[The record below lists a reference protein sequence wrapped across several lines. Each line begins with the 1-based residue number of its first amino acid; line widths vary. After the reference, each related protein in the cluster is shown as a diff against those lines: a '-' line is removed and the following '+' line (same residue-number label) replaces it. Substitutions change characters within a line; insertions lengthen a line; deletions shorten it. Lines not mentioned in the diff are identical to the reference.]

1 MQRQIWCENL
11 RATSGNILVSKIYSL
26 VLLKEFMDG
35 VYINSMMPC
44 SLSIPGKVIG
54 FSWLQP
60 EQDGTIYLISFDW
73 SNDANLSGRSYIVKG
88 TIPYLPTTCNHTIR
102 VLLL

>member
-1 MQRQIWCENL
+1 
-11 RATSGNILVSKIYSL
+11 
-26 VLLKEFMDG
+26 MDG

-54 FSWLQP
+54 FSWLQL
-60 EQDGTIYLISFDW
+60 EQDGTIYLISFPLTGAMTQTSRADPI
-73 SNDANLSGRSYIVKG
+73 LSKVQF
-88 TIPYLPTTCNHTIR
+88 PTTCNHTIH

>member
-1 MQRQIWCENL
+1 
-11 RATSGNILVSKIYSL
+11 
-26 VLLKEFMDG
+26 MDG

-88 TIPYLPTTCNHTIR
+88 TIPYLPTTCNHTIH